1 MAWGGHTTIPPCATT
16 ALQPALVTSWLLGTI
31 QDISYRLWSPSQ
43 HKAWL
48 FKRPFISYGFCLEL
62 GRMSLN
68 GPGGPFKWSHLLG
81 LKKSAFSISRLV
93 LWYCR
98 PPEIRTTFAWYQAGN
113 LALFPGL
120 ELRGP
125 ICLFLFLLKIYM
137 TAHFKQFW
145 AVYNNNKTNN
155 KQQ

>member
-1 MAWGGHTTIPPCATT
+1 MSGGLLHNTVVPTARLGSHSKKLFMPQWHGGGGHTTIPSCATT
-16 ALQPALVTSWLLGTI
+16 ALQPALVTIWLLGTI
-31 QDISYRLWSPSQ
+31 HEALRSTGPGYTRGC
-43 HKAWL
+43 L
-48 FKRPFISYGFCLEL
+48 FPMVSAGPVEL

-81 LKKSAFSISRLV
+81 PKKSAFSTARLV
-93 LWYCR
+93 FWYCR

-125 ICLFLFLLKIYM
+125 ICLFLFL
-137 TAHFKQFW
+137 
-145 AVYNNNKTNN
+145 
-155 KQQ
+155 